1 MAMLVLKNTSK
12 TITLTLPPPKE
23 MNLGKFDLTK
33 SKRTSDGTMQMQ
45 YIATKR
51 RLDVTW
57 EYLTASQVQSILDF
71 LASNKPFFY
80 VEYEDYDGTR
90 EMLAYCGDIKY
101 SPTFKKGSV
110 RYFKSLSLSFI
121 EV

>member
-12 TITLTLPPPKE
+12 TITLTLPAPKE

-33 SKRTSDGTMQMQ
+33 SQRTSDGTMQMQ

-51 RLDVTW
+51 RIDASW
-57 EYLTASQVQSILDF
+57 DYLTASQVQSILDF